1 MCGLCGVIRAR
12 KAAELVAIGLHHN
25 QHRAV
30 DAAGIVASNGH
41 YLFRER
47 GNGIVNKAF
56 DGDMLNRL
64 HGMAAIGHIRYATSG
79 KEEDDKKY
87 DNVQPIV
94 GHFHG
99 EQIAVAH
106 NGNLTNVSELARF
119 VAPSELTT
127 TTDTEYIL
135 RLLEHEQ
142 SHDIE
147 HALCNVLKMLRGSFE
162 LLIQLP
168 DRIIAVR
175 DPQGNHPLS
184 IGRDGEAYFVS
195 SETCAF
201 PSVGA
206 THIGEVEPGTFVT
219 FREAGEPVTTTYA
232 ASRKKQCVFELVYYA
247 HPASTVFGH
256 RVGRFRQRLGRKL
269 EEEFGVPESELVLGI
284 PDSANFIA
292 MGFGASGRSG
302 EYYPAINRHHYVGR
316 TFIAA
321 NQAHRDEEV
330 ANKFTFSAEE
340 VADRIVVLIDD
351 SIVRGT
357 TLRKVITVMR
367 SMRAKE
373 VHVRIASPPFRHP
386 CRYGIN
392 TKSYDELI
400 ANQKTVDG
408 IREEIGADSLRYL
421 TIEGLREVVGN
432 SNEFCFACMDGQFWD
447 NAKAVPIPT
456 E

>member
-1 MCGLCGVIRAR
+1 MCGLLGAVHVR

-30 DAAGIVASNGH
+30 DAAGIVASNGR

-47 GNGIVNKAF
+47 GNGIVSKAF
-56 DGDMLNRL
+56 DGDMLDRL

-79 KEEDDKKY
+79 KEGDDKKY
-87 DNVQPIV
+87 DNVQPIL
-94 GHFHG
+94 GLFHG
-99 EQIAVAH
+99 TQVAIAH
-106 NGNLTNVSELARF
+106 NGNLTNVDELARH
-119 VAPSELTT
+119 VSPVELTT

-135 RLLEHEQ
+135 RLLEREK

-147 HALCNVLKMLRGSFE
+147 HALRNVLGMLRGSFE

-168 DRIIAVR
+168 DRMIAVR
-175 DPQGNHPLS
+175 DPHGNHPLS
-184 IGRDGEAYFVS
+184 IGKEGESYFVS
-195 SETCAF
+195 SESCAF
-201 PSVGA
+201 PSLGA
-206 THIGEVEPGTFVT
+206 THIGEIEPGTFVT
-219 FREAGEPVTTTYA
+219 FREHGEPVITTYA
-232 ASRKKQCVFELVYYA
+232 APCKKQCVFELVYYA

-256 RVGRFRQRLGRKL
+256 RVGRFRQTLGRKL
-269 EEEFGVPESELVLGI
+269 EEEFGVPESEIVLGI

-292 MGFGASGRSG
+292 MGYGASGRSG

-321 NQAHRDEEV
+321 NQADRDEEV

-340 VADRIVVLIDD
+340 IAGKVVVLIDD

-357 TLRKVITVMR
+357 TLRKVIAVMR

-373 VHVRIASPPFRHP
+373 VHVRVASPPFRHP

-392 TKSYDELI
+392 TKTYDELI
-400 ANQKTVDG
+400 ANQKTIEG
-408 IREEIGADSLRYL
+408 IRDEIGADSLHYL
-421 TIEGLREVVGN
+421 TIEGLYAVVGN
-432 SNEFCFACMDGQFWD
+432 PDEFCFACMTGQFWD
-447 NAKAVPIPT
+447 TTTVSTSAP
-456 E
+456 